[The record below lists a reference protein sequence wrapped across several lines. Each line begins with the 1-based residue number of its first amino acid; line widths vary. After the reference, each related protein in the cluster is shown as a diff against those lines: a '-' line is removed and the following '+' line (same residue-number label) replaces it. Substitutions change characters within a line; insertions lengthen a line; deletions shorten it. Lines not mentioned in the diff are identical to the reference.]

1 MNEFDPLPLLQAETV
16 WNNKKNIQNFDY
28 AKYWFQ
34 DKLKIERRGE
44 SLAEKVKEINSRK
57 GLGLEYLVD
66 LVLSIQ
72 YTS

>member
-1 MNEFDPLPLLQAETV
+1 MNFTPSLYCKQKRFEI
-16 WNNKKNIQNFDY
+16 KKNIQNFDY

-44 SLAEKVKEINSRK
+44 SLVRKVKEINSRK